1 MTLTPL
7 VAQRAIAAVFV
18 VLGGWALVHP
28 WSVAALCLRPE
39 YREGTAI
46 AFTIGAFG
54 AQALIAGLFAATARF
69 TRATFA
75 GYGAMLLGF
84 LVFDVWFG
92 WIDPVLT
99 PLGAGLDALGNMA
112 MLALCVVGY
121 RALAPGP
128 RV

>member
-1 MTLTPL
+1 MNAL
-7 VAQRAIAAVFV
+7 AIQRAIAAVFV

-39 YREGTAI
+39 FRDGAGL
-46 AFTIGAFG
+46 AFVIGGFG

-75 GYGAMLLGF
+75 GYGTMLLGF
-84 LVFDVWFG
+84 LGFNVWFG
-92 WIDPVLT
+92 LIDPVLT
-99 PLGAGLDALGNMA
+99 PLGAAADAAGNVV

-121 RALAPGP
+121 RTLPP
-128 RV
+128 DRVG

>member
-7 VAQRAIAAVFV
+7 FIQRVIAAVFV
-18 VLGGWALVHP
+18 VLGGWALLHP

-39 YREGTAI
+39 YRDGSAL

-75 GYGAMLLGF
+75 GYGAMLLAF
-84 LVFDVWFG
+84 LAFDVWFAAV
-92 WIDPVLT
+92 DPVLT
-99 PLGAGLDALGNMA
+99 PLGAGLDGLGNVA
-112 MLALCVVGY
+112 MLALCVAGY
-121 RALAPGP
+121 RALPP
-128 RV
+128 R

>member
-1 MTLTPL
+1 MS
-7 VAQRAIAAVFV
+7 AFAIQRAIAAVFV

-39 YREGTAI
+39 YREGAAL

-84 LVFDVWFG
+84 LGFDVWF
-92 WIDPVLT
+92 WAVDPVLT
-99 PLGAGLDALGNMA
+99 PLGAGLDALGNVA
-112 MLALCVVGY
+112 MLALCVAGY
-121 RALAPGP
+121 RALAPD
-128 RV
+128 RST